1 MASIGGIGSASMEI
15 LPYVLMTLRFAGNAV
30 LMAVLRSVLAP
41 SSGVHPVVFAAYQQ
55 LVATAV
61 LSAAVLLVDL
71 RKGIS
76 RPSVEILLY
85 ASLIGFLQYPIGE
98 VLLTSSL
105 RYITA
110 TFQSVGLNMIPVAV
124 FVAAVACRRERFRFR
139 DGYSQAKL
147 WGALVAVAGSTVLVV
162 VSDRGTAEST
172 GPVADVGV
180 IGGGLMVGAAVVAL
194 AASCILVESVAIK
207 YPSDLTLSTMISV
220 FGTLQTVVIAL
231 IMERELTSWRIR
243 WTDNRLEIL
252 AILYG
257 GIAVSGLLYLGHN
270 WCIHKKG
277 PVFASAFS
285 PLVVVFSFLIE
296 IFILGGDT
304 QLGSVIG
311 VAMVIVGLYL
321 FLWAKAKDSTVV
333 EGSYTKPLLLTK
345 A

>member
-194 AASCILVESVAIK
+194 AASCILV
-207 YPSDLTLSTMISV
+207 
-220 FGTLQTVVIAL
+220 
-231 IMERELTSWRIR
+231 
-243 WTDNRLEIL
+243 
-252 AILYG
+252 